1 MLNRLSDRGVAGS
14 AHNDRLAARPTTP
27 YPYLGPYPAH
37 IGSYGLLPLS
47 YRSCRRHV
55 RTAQEAAR
63 YLRESVD
70 RHVHK
75 AGCSVDESGTTIYRL
90 WIRRQT
96 RLSRKAP
103 EAVENAA
110 AMWTGDGENS

>member
-1 MLNRLSDRGVAGS
+1 MLNRPSDRGVAGS

-27 YPYLGPYPAH
+27 NPYLGPYPAH

-47 YRSCRRHV
+47 YRSCGRHV
-55 RTAQEAAR
+55 RTAQEEAR
-63 YLRESVD
+63 YLRGSVD

-75 AGCSVDESGTTIYRL
+75 AGCSVDEAGTTIYRL
-90 WIRRQT
+90 WTRRRT

-110 AMWTGDGENS
+110 AMWMGGGENS